1 MGRSM
6 SMTEAGH
13 EPQLAVP
20 SAGLTPDAVSLLK
33 ADHRQVSGWF
43 EQYERA
49 RSPSRKQQLVRRIC
63 RALTVHM
70 AIKEDIFYPAFL
82 DATGNSVM
90 YREAGVDDMVAADL
104 IEAIEAADPADY
116 YDAKIRV
123 LAAMIRRH
131 VAEQERPGGMLAEA
145 RRSDMDLE
153 RLGDQMLARKKQLQ
167 YIFASFRR
175 TAAQP
180 VTALYD

>member
-1 MGRSM
+1 MARSM
-6 SMTEAGH
+6 SLVEAGFG
-13 EPQLAVP
+13 PQLDVP
-20 SAGLTPDAVSLLK
+20 RPTGAQDAISLLR
-33 ADHRQVSGWF
+33 ADHRQVTTWF
-43 EQYERA
+43 EQFERA
-49 RSPSRKQQLVRRIC
+49 RSSGRKQELVRKIC

-82 DATGNSVM
+82 DATGNTVM

-104 IEAIEAADPADY
+104 IEAIEAADPEDY
-116 YDAKIRV
+116 FDAKISV

-131 VAEQERPGGMLAEA
+131 IEEQERPGGMLAEA
-145 RRSDMDLE
+145 KRSDMDLE

-175 TAAQP
+175 TAGP
-180 VTALYD
+180 SVSALCD